1 MGGWWWGVGG
11 WRRGGRR
18 VSNNTLARWVVHCT
32 TYTKE
37 DSQNGRTPT
46 STTCVA
52 SHGSG
57 CHSSDHTSAL
67 RHHQELNLQ
76 VPGQRQETGRTHPRA
91 RGVVHGHHVPD
102 SRLVSSLLPLAVE
115 RLLLVLHVGEPRDA
129 AQRARAGQIEED
141 SECEAERAVLLVLI
155 SASST
160 PPQPPR
166 NCGGSLDAALA
177 IQASHQPPI
186 VVCGVGCVVCVGGVV
201 VGGGG
206 GEGRRGFCCDVTE
219 MCVSISLHSC
229 TESWGHVPVYMA
241 PRPCAS
247 HKAPKTTPSTW
258 SPVVA
263 TRRARRTRMNA
274 WGHRGLGTM
283 HHSPLETQ
291 VRHSEARRSKGL
303 HHTLP

>member
-1 MGGWWWGVGG
+1 MGGWVGCG
-11 WRRGGRR
+11 GGRR
-18 VSNNTLARWVVHCT
+18 EEGEEEGVQRHFDTVGSALHNIHKRRQSKRAHTHFHDLRGFARFW
-32 TYTKE
+32 
-37 DSQNGRTPT
+37 GRRPRR
-46 STTCVA
+46 
-52 SHGSG
+52 

-91 RGVVHGHHVPD
+91 RGVVHGHRVAD
-102 SRLVSSLLPLAVE
+102 SRLVGSLLPLAVE

-206 GEGRRGFCCDVTE
+206 REGRRGFCCDVTE

-229 TESWGHVPVYMA
+229 TESWGHVPVDMA

-274 WGHRGLGTM
+274 
-283 HHSPLETQ
+283 
-291 VRHSEARRSKGL
+291 
-303 HHTLP
+303 